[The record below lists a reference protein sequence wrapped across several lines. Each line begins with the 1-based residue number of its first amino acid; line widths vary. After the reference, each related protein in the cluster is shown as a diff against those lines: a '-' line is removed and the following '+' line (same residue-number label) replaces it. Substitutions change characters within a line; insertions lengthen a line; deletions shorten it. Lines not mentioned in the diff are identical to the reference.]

1 MFSYTPTF
9 YTSKSS
15 SHILRG
21 YIFKT
26 WPGNQFLL
34 QHFSICHWTEG
45 WQSGHETKLT
55 PGLCIFDGRPFIN
68 RLPPLLV
75 IHSNAPRFRPLF
87 LSIVSSDLV
96 SLVLILSQFLH
107 CFPLFFHLHG
117 SFVILPGPCCP
128 PPFTRLIYSS
138 LSLSLFRPGG
148 PGSPS
153 RLRLSSVSPFTPF
166 PEALSLLSPQAGGL
180 SVDNLYGDRYCERGR
195 GRVARGEACVSTRSA
210 SFLSPCTRS
219 TTREPARGFV
229 RGKDASHAPDRFDT
243 GTR

>member
-1 MFSYTPTF
+1 MFSYIPTF

-117 SFVILPGPCCP
+117 SFVILPGPCCS

-138 LSLSLFRPGG
+138 LSLFDQ
-148 PGSPS
+148 
-153 RLRLSSVSPFTPF
+153 
-166 PEALSLLSPQAGGL
+166 EALARLLGSVFPPFHLLPLFQKPFLFFLRRQAA
-180 SVDNLYGDRYCERGR
+180 Y
-195 GRVARGEACVSTRSA
+195 
-210 SFLSPCTRS
+210 P
-219 TTREPARGFV
+219 
-229 RGKDASHAPDRFDT
+229 
-243 GTR
+243 

>member
-96 SLVLILSQFLH
+96 SLHPHPLPVS
-107 CFPLFFHLHG
+107 PLFPAFFSSPRFICYSARPVLSASFHSTHL
-117 SFVILPGPCCP
+117 L
-128 PPFTRLIYSS
+128 LS
-138 LSLSLFRPGG
+138 LSLSLSTRRPWLAF
-148 PGSPS
+148 SAPS
-153 RLRLSSVSPFTPF
+153 FLRFTFYPFSRSPFSSF
-166 PEALSLLSPQAGGL
+166 SAGRRL
-180 SVDNLYGDRYCERGR
+180 IRRQL
-195 GRVARGEACVSTRSA
+195 
-210 SFLSPCTRS
+210 
-219 TTREPARGFV
+219 V
-229 RGKDASHAPDRFDT
+229 R
-243 GTR
+243 

>member
-96 SLVLILSQFLH
+96 SLHPHPLPVS
-107 CFPLFFHLHG
+107 PLFPAFF
-117 SFVILPGPCCP
+117 SSP
-128 PPFTRLIYSS
+128 RLICYSARPVLSASFHSTHLLLS
-138 LSLSLFRPGG
+138 LSLSFDQ
-148 PGSPS
+148 
-153 RLRLSSVSPFTPF
+153 
-166 PEALSLLSPQAGGL
+166 EALARLLGSVFPPFHLLPLFQKPFLFFLRRQAA
-180 SVDNLYGDRYCERGR
+180 Y
-195 GRVARGEACVSTRSA
+195 
-210 SFLSPCTRS
+210 P
-219 TTREPARGFV
+219 
-229 RGKDASHAPDRFDT
+229 
-243 GTR
+243 

>member
-96 SLVLILSQFLH
+96 SLHPHPLPVS
-107 CFPLFFHLHG
+107 PLFPAFF
-117 SFVILPGPCCP
+117 SSP
-128 PPFTRLIYSS
+128 RLICYSARPVLS
-138 LSLSLFRPGG
+138 ASFHSTHLLLSLSLRPGG
-148 PGSPS
+148 PGS
-153 RLRLSSVSPFTPF
+153 
-166 PEALSLLSPQAGGL
+166 LSPPFHLLPLFQKPFLFFLRRQAA
-180 SVDNLYGDRYCERGR
+180 Y
-195 GRVARGEACVSTRSA
+195 
-210 SFLSPCTRS
+210 P
-219 TTREPARGFV
+219 
-229 RGKDASHAPDRFDT
+229 
-243 GTR
+243 